1 MELVA
6 SIAFRLSAVAASV
19 PVDGTGFLA
28 VVEPV
33 AVVVQAARIVRA
45 AFAAVR
51 DILPVEAFAVVRRV
65 AEPETA
71 ARARTSGFAL
81 RSGIAVPGLPPVA
94 MSFVV
99 EPVAAWALA
108 VVPYRTGFP
117 PMPFS
122 ALPPF
127 YRRFP
132 LACPEV
138 PAPLPA

>member
-1 MELVA
+1 MTEPVA

-19 PVDGTGFLA
+19 PVDGTGYL
-28 VVEPV
+28 

-71 ARARTSGFAL
+71 ARSRTSGFAL

-94 MSFVV
+94 MQFVV
-99 EPVAAWALA
+99 EPAVAL
-108 VVPYRTGFP
+108 
-117 PMPFS
+117 S
-122 ALPPF
+122 LIHI
-127 YRRFP
+127 
-132 LACPEV
+132 
-138 PAPLPA
+138 